1 MAITTVEVHGSVA
14 SRFERV
20 REAFAEN
27 FALFPEVGASVAVMI
42 DGDLVID
49 LWGGHTDLG
58 RGTEWGKDTIVNV
71 WSSTKGATALAAHM
85 LAERGELDCDAPVT
99 RYWPEFG
106 QQGKGEMPVR
116 YLLTHESGLHQMP
129 PQLPATAAYDWSTMV
144 EALAAQRPAWEP
156 GSKHQYEA
164 LTFGWLVGEVI
175 RRVSGKTPG
184 KIVRDEIAGPLGID
198 CFIACQRRRTRG
210 WPRSCATSAS
220 RSHLPARWARST
232 GTAASAGRPRSQPP
246 TDTPTLAR
254 HDLRCAR
261 SWRRARWRAAAPA
274 RIRCARRADT
284 GRWRGAV
291 GDARVAHAGLHAPLR
306 AGR

>member
-1 MAITTVEVHGSVA
+1 
-14 SRFERV
+14 
-20 REAFAEN
+20 
-27 FALFPEVGASVAVMI
+27 MI

-175 RRVSGKTPG
+175 RPRQ
-184 KIVRDEIAGPLGID
+184 RQDAGQD
-198 CFIACQRRRTRG
+198 RCVTRS
-210 WPRSCATSAS
+210 PARSAS
-220 RSHLPARWARST
+220 
-232 GTAASAGRPRSQPP
+232 TASSLASGGGRAGG
-246 TDTPTLAR
+246 
-254 HDLRCAR
+254 HD
-261 SWRRARWRAAAPA
+261 P
-274 RIRCARRADT
+274 ARRAPADRT
-284 GRWRGAV
+284 FQ
-291 GDARVAHAGLHAPLR
+291 P
-306 AGR
+306 AGRDRLEQPRVPGVRDRSRQRTRQRSLATIYGALARGGELGGVRLLQPESVALAARIQVDGVEQSGTHA